1 MKNRKDNKKM
11 LVIIF
16 AIIVTLSMVGSI
28 FGIILD
34 NYQTNKIK
42 YGKYSFT
49 STNAGTYNV
58 KINGKMMTFQY
69 FPSELERIPF
79 DAGIKDKLLNSQA
92 FVLLFDPVQSND
104 SLQFI
109 DLMRYELPNQI
120 SKQVIFGITR
130 ESDKYIMPVLSCDNA
145 TATVPFV
152 IVHDSINTSITFD
165 PLNNNCIIMNAR
177 LLDVIAAQ
185 DRMVYTLNGVMQ

>member
-1 MKNRKDNKKM
+1 MKHKDNKKM
-11 LVIIF
+11 YVIIF
-16 AIIVTLSMVGSI
+16 AIIVSLSMIGSI

-49 STNAGTYNV
+49 VTNAGTYNV
-58 KINGKMMTFQY
+58 KINGKMTEFMY
-69 FPSELERIPF
+69 FPTDLERIPF

-92 FVLLFDPVQSND
+92 FVLLFDPVESND
-104 SLQFI
+104 SLEFI

-120 SKQVIFGITR
+120 SKQVVFGITR
-130 ESDKYIMPVLSCDNA
+130 QSDKYIMPVLSCDNA

-152 IVHDSINTSITFD
+152 IITDSSNTSIVFD

-177 LLDVIAAQ
+177 LKDVLAAQ
-185 DRMVYTLNGVMQ
+185 DRLVYTLNGVMQ